1 MCLPG
6 FLTAVPRNGIVIGYT
21 LKVRTSKL
29 SPCEH
34 SSLGDLFVHL
44 EGTEDVG
51 KKSKKVRPRDGSLM
65 QVTSTAPSQSSPK
78 HLLSPHLS

>member
-21 LKVRTSKL
+21 LKVTTSKL
-29 SPCEH
+29 APCEH

-44 EGTEDVG
+44 EGTEDMDL
-51 KKSKKVRPRDGSLM
+51 KQKS
-65 QVTSTAPSQSSPK
+65 VTCRWGPYAGHQHSSF
-78 HLLSPHLS
+78 SEFS

>member
-6 FLTAVPRNGIVIGYT
+6 FLTPVPRNGIVIGYT

-29 SPCEH
+29 APCEH

-44 EGTEDVG
+44 EGTEDMDLKQ
-51 KKSKKVRPRDGSLM
+51 KKCDLQMGALCRSL
-65 QVTSTAPSQSSPK
+65 
-78 HLLSPHLS
+78 